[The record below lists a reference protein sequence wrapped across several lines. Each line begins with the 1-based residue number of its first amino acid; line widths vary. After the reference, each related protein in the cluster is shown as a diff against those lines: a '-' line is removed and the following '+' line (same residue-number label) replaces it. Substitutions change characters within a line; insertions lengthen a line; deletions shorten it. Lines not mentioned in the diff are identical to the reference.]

1 MRFNLFVEETIKRLS
16 AGMTV
21 ADIAKKHNKP
31 VSLIKAQIKKGTKV
45 EKEHGKP
52 AKEAKK
58 IAMDHEVENPK
69 YYSKLKQAKL

>member
-1 MRFNLFVEETIKRLS
+1 MNFDLFVEKTLKRLS
-16 AGMTV
+16 AGMTI

-31 VSLIKAQIKKGTKV
+31 VSQIKAQVKKGTKV

-52 AKEAKK
+52 AKEAKQ

-69 YYSKLKQAKL
+69 YYTKLSKAKL